1 MLTNL
6 RNIRSLAVT
15 VTLLVGESEEALLVH
30 KDVLCA
36 ASPVFESAC
45 KTEWEK
51 AEDRVI
57 RLKGYDPRIVE
68 ILVTWMYNDE
78 MYFPSDLAIWIEE
91 QGDCKYTRSDALA
104 LLTIMAENFQM
115 P

>member
-1 MLTNL
+1 
-6 RNIRSLAVT
+6 
-15 VTLLVGESEEALLVH
+15 
-30 KDVLCA
+30 
-36 ASPVFESAC
+36 
-45 KTEWEK
+45 
-51 AEDRVI
+51 
-57 RLKGYDPRIVE
+57 VE